1 MANNL
6 SKRLR
11 ELDKKPA
18 SNRPPN
24 LPPMPGQLD
33 DDGRPMDGVVFAM
46 MSLIGLLALIV
57 LGVVFG
63 TKSIE
68 QGLEERITQ
77 TLHGGGLTGLEVQ
90 VKGRDVLVFGDVP
103 QEENIGQAIAYV
115 ESLEGVVSAETNIRV
130 VVPRTPTEVAVA
142 SDPIVLTWD
151 QSSATVV
158 GTASTQENLDAIVAS
173 LESKF
178 GSLDASGLTVRDG
191 VGSERDWL
199 SAFLQLAAK
208 MHDLTPVGSVL
219 ANPDEAVFQVQAE
232 FETRQERSDARQ
244 EVQDI
249 VSATTFDLTSALT
262 YEDAP
267 PPPEE
272 DDVAQLQDTIND
284 VIGGDDLIDGK
295 IVEFETDSDV
305 ITPVGRA
312 LLDEILE
319 ALRQFPDI
327 SIEIAGHT
335 DDQGSDDYNLDLS
348 RRRAEAVLAYVVAA
362 GETPDRFVV
371 VGYGE
376 TRPLVDNTT
385 AEDRARNRRIEF
397 KALLEG

>member
-6 SKRLR
+6 NKRLR

-18 SNRPPN
+18 SKRPPN

-68 QGLEERITQ
+68 RGLEERITQ
-77 TLHGGGLTGLEVQ
+77 TLHGGGLTGLEVK

-103 QEENIGQAIAYV
+103 QEENIGQVIAYV
-115 ESLEGVVSAETNIRV
+115 ESLEGVISAETNMRV
-130 VVPRTPTEVAVA
+130 VVPRTPTDVAVA

-151 QSSATVV
+151 HSGATVV
-158 GTASTQENLDAIVAS
+158 GTASTQENVDAIVAS
-173 LESKF
+173 LESSF
-178 GSLDASGLTVRDG
+178 ASLDSSGLTVRDG
-191 VGSERDWL
+191 IGSERDWL

-232 FETRQERSDARQ
+232 FETRQERSAARQ

-272 DDVAQLQDTIND
+272 DAVAQLQDTIND

-312 LLDEILE
+312 LLDEILV
-319 ALRQFPDI
+319 ALQQFPDI

-335 DDQGSDDYNLDLS
+335 DDQGPDDYNLDLS

-362 GETPDRFVV
+362 GETPDRYVV
-371 VGYGE
+371 IGYGE

-385 AEDRARNRRIEF
+385 AENRARNRRIEF